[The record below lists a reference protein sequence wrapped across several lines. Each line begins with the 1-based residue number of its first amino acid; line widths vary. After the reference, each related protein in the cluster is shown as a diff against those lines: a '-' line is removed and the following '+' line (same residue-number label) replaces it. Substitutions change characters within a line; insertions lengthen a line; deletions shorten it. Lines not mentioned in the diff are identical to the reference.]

1 MTSKS
6 AAAGMKT
13 IVLAFLIFVGLGLQ
27 SGLLGVAWP
36 YIQEQFELAL
46 DSVTVLLVVQT
57 ITYTL
62 TSFIIGRMMARF
74 GSGLSLAA
82 GTLILALCAF
92 GTAAS
97 STWLIMVA
105 FGLIAGFGSGI
116 IDAGLNLYVTAYHS
130 AREMNWLHAS
140 FGIGITIGPLLMTY
154 CVLNFNWQIGYAI
167 AGVILV
173 IIFAFLLVN
182 RHLWRNEGF
191 QTAENTPV
199 RRASMSDTLRL
210 PVVWFSM
217 LTFLAYVAME
227 IGIGQWTYTLL
238 TQARGVAPELAGAWV
253 SIYWGVFTG
262 GRIFFGFIANRFE
275 PTHLLRWCMV
285 AMFIGTVMFAWNPLP
300 IIGDLGLILVA
311 FAEAPIF
318 AMLMLT
324 TPQRFGLEHA
334 ENGVSLQMVCI
345 GLGSAVL
352 QGLIG
357 TLGKSFGLESMTI
370 AFAAMAFVT
379 VVGHEMAHMARKPQP
394 AVVSAAG
401 D

>member
-1 MTSKS
+1 MKSKS
-6 AAAGMKT
+6 GNAGSQT
-13 IVLAFLIFVGLGLQ
+13 IIIAFLIFVGLGLS

-36 YIQEQFELAL
+36 YIQEEFQLAL

-62 TSFIIGRMMARF
+62 ASFIIGRMMARF
-74 GSGLSLAA
+74 SSGLSLAA
-82 GTLILALCAF
+82 GMLILALCMF

-97 STWLIMVA
+97 NSWMMMVA
-105 FGLIAGFGSGI
+105 VGLVAGFGSGVL
-116 IDAGLNLYVTAYHS
+116 DAGLNLYVTTYHS

-140 FGIGITIGPLLMTY
+140 FGVGITLGPLLMTY
-154 CVLNFNWQIGYAI
+154 CVLNLNWQIGYAI
-167 AGVILV
+167 AGGILL
-173 IIFAFLLVN
+173 IIFALLMVS

-191 QTAENTPV
+191 QTAENIPV
-199 RRASMSDTLRL
+199 RRASVSETLRL

-238 TQARGVAPELAGAWV
+238 TQSRGVSPELAGLWV

-262 GRIFFGFIANRFE
+262 GRIFFGFIANRFD
-275 PTHLLRWCMV
+275 PTRLLRWCMV

-300 IIGDLGLILVA
+300 IIGELGLILVA

-345 GLGSAVL
+345 GVGSAVL
-352 QGLIG
+352 QGFIG
-357 TLGKSFGLESMTI
+357 TLGKTYGLETMTT
-370 AFAAMAFVT
+370 AFAVMALIT
-379 VVGHEMAHMARKPQP
+379 VLGHEMAHLVRKPQP
-394 AVVSAAG
+394 VISAAS